1 MKAKIKQ
8 ATPQALLAMYRRVW
22 AVMHKRRVLRSL
34 PRSARELYRLGVLTE
49 YNVALRERDERIR
62 TTVQAAA
69 AAIYGD
75 SWNYYSDALRPEIAE
90 GFVRTVD
97 AVAQTNQSVQYL
109 EIGSCQGLSMSLIAG
124 LLRDRSALGS
134 LVSIDP
140 YFETGYVEG
149 EIGPYKKAE
158 RVAVTKNTKACAMR
172 LYAQLGLNVEI
183 IECTSGD
190 GLIELIRNARTFDL
204 VYIDGSHEQLWPAID
219 FGLCKAVL
227 CSNGVVILDDHMWP
241 DVQPIKQLCDKHAIK
256 IQETWKTAS
265 YRLP

>member
-8 ATPQALLAMYRRVW
+8 ATPPALLAMYRRLW
-22 AVMHKRRVLRSL
+22 AVIHNRRVLRSL
-34 PRSARELYRLGVLTE
+34 SPSARELYRLAFLTE
-49 YNVALRERDERIR
+49 YNVALLERDERVR
-62 TTVQAAA
+62 TKVQAAA

-75 SWNYYSDALRPEIAE
+75 SWNYASDALRPEIAE
-90 GFVRTVD
+90 GFVRTID
-97 AVAQTNQSVQYL
+97 AVAQTIQPVQYL
-109 EIGSCQGLSMSLIAG
+109 EIGSCQGVSMSLIAG
-124 LLRDRSALGS
+124 LLHDRSALGS

-140 YFETGYVEG
+140 YFETGYFQNN
-149 EIGPYKKAE
+149 PYGIAQQM
-158 RVAVTKNTKACAMR
+158 AVTKNTKACAMR

-183 IECTSGD
+183 IERTSGD

-227 CSNGVVILDDHMWP
+227 RSNGVLILDDHMWP
-241 DVQPIKQLCDKHAIK
+241 DVQPIKHLCDKHAVK

-265 YRLP
+265 YRLL

>member
-8 ATPQALLAMYRRVW
+8 AIPPALLGMYRKLW
-22 AVMHKRRVLRSL
+22 LIIHNRRLLRSM
-34 PRSARELYRLGVLTE
+34 PPSARKLYRRGVLAT
-49 YNVALRERDERIR
+49 YNVALNERDERVR
-62 TTVQAAA
+62 TKVQAAA

-90 GFVRTVD
+90 GFVRTID
-97 AVAQTNQSVQYL
+97 AVSQTNQPVRYL

-124 LLRDRSALGS
+124 LLHDRNALGS

-140 YFETGYVEG
+140 YFETGYIEG
-149 EIGPYKKAE
+149 GSGPYAKAE
-158 RVAVTKNTKACAMR
+158 QVAVTKNTKACAMR

-183 IECTSGD
+183 IERTSAD

-219 FGLCKAVL
+219 FGLCNAIL
-227 CSNGVVILDDHMWP
+227 RSNGVLILDDHMWP
-241 DVQPIKQLCDKHAIK
+241 DVQPIKHLCDKHAAK

-265 YRLP
+265 YRLR